1 MPKSILDRS
10 FRYVPSHKTNVRATI
25 ARELRRLADEKRLK
39 LDEAERIRVEAQ
51 EKVKPI
57 GRKMAK

>member
-25 ARELRRLADEKRLK
+25 ARELRRLAEEKRLQQ
-39 LDEAERIRVEAQ
+39 DEAERIRIEAEQ
-51 EKVKPI
+51 KVRKI
-57 GRKMAK
+57 GGKK